1 MAYEAGDHLTAVSAM
16 EIGSIGI
23 LTEDV
28 VDPSGRHRRRLVS
41 PGQRTTHGLLIEVA
55 LDLVAQC
62 DRVIAA
68 KGGLFSEVR

>member
-1 MAYEAGDHLTAVSAM
+1 MADEAGDHLTTVSAM

-41 PGQRTTHGLLIEVA
+41 PGRRTTHGLLIDVVET
-55 LDLVAQC
+55 
-62 DRVIAA
+62 A
-68 KGGLFSEVR
+68 KRRPGQSFGC